1 MRALL
6 AGLALMAT
14 AACGPRTVEVQ
25 TGATPAAESRLN
37 VTNNLTQAANIY
49 VVHNGNAAFQVQVA
63 PRATTVVEVRSAPAG
78 STVTLRAAPVN
89 GGSNYEKSGVV
100 LGGTYNWIFP

>member
-1 MRALL
+1 
-6 AGLALMAT
+6 MAT
-14 AACGPRTVEVQ
+14 AACGPRQVEVQ
-25 TGATPAAESRLN
+25 TGAAPAAESRLN

-49 VVHNGNAAFQVQVA
+49 VVHNGTPAFQARVDARSTMVID
-63 PRATTVVEVRSAPAG
+63 VRSAPAG

-100 LGGTYNWIFP
+100 LGGTYSWIFP